1 MKAAEITVSYCPK
14 TSPRDRIVITSSKSV
29 FDLIETFWNMDKIH
43 LREEFVALYLDRKN
57 GIIGHYLDSVGSDV
71 ATIVSVKQ
79 ILAVALKV
87 NACGLIL
94 IHNHPSGQLRP
105 SKCDIDLTNK
115 INRAAKMF
123 DIQLH
128 DHLIVTDSNYSSF
141 ADDGRL

>member
-1 MKAAEITVSYCPK
+1 LDK
-14 TSPRDRIVITSSKSV
+14 DRFKY
-29 FDLIETFWNMDKIH
+29 
-43 LREEFVALYLDRKN
+43 FVALYLDRKN
-57 GIIGHYLDSVGSDV
+57 GIIGHYLHSVGSDV

-128 DHLIVTDSNYSSF
+128 DHLIVTDANYSSF